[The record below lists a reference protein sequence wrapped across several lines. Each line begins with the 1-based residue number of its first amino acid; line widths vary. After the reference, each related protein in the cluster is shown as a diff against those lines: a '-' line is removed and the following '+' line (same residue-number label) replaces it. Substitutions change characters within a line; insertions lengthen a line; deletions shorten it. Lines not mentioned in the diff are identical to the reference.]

1 MTGWHSFQLKCY
13 FSNRFILFIEARHIK
28 KKQKKTSIL
37 EHMSRRYD
45 TNNAT
50 SNYQITYDFLKL
62 IYLSY

>member
-1 MTGWHSFQLKCY
+1 MTDWHQIQLKY
-13 FSNRFILFIEARHIK
+13 YYSNRFILFIAAWHINK
-28 KKQKKTSIL
+28 PLL

-50 SNYQITYDFLKL
+50 STYQITYDFLKL